1 MDLKKTESG
10 TKYVRPAAMA
20 DVFKPLR
27 PTESNRSMGTSRAG
41 ISLASVRRDIN
52 KTISDEIVEALK
64 EGRSLEELF
73 HYSTDS
79 GPHRMTGSVPSFK
92 FVTKQLSSHTPP
104 KSNRN
109 SISTEDLNR
118 LVGDEKS
125 GEIASILGSFI
136 SDVERLSSVLNI
148 ATHFVDGII
157 SDAFKTLDNIVELH
171 HESKPQVPLKD
182 LCLKSEEA
190 RRDRPSVFNLAK
202 NVVDNILNE
211 SMRRATNMRVLG
223 IDRFQAYHSL
233 HDFKVKDGLEIVA
246 KCISKWSFNNNWFYR
261 TLYHGRMISDESH
274 SYFYTVCNRNCNT
287 WVA

>member
-27 PTESNRSMGTSRAG
+27 PTDSNRSMGTSRAG

-52 KTISDEIVEALK
+52 KTISDEIVAEALK

-118 LVGDEKS
+118 LVGEGKS

-171 HESKPQVPLKD
+171 HESKPKVPLKD

-223 IDRFQAYHSL
+223 IDRFQTYHSL

-274 SYFYTVCNRNCNT
+274 SYFYTVCNCNT
-287 WVA
+287 WVV

>member
-27 PTESNRSMGTSRAG
+27 ATDSNRSMVTSRAG

-92 FVTKQLSSHTPP
+92 FVSKQLSSQP

-109 SISTEDLNR
+109 STSTEELNR
-118 LVGDEKS
+118 LLGEGKS
-125 GEIASILGSFI
+125 GELVSYLGSFI
-136 SDVERLSSVLNI
+136 SDVERLSSVLTI

-157 SDAFKTLDNIVELH
+157 SDAFKTLDNMGELQ
-171 HESKPQVPLKD
+171 HETKPLVPLKD

-190 RRDRPSVFNLAK
+190 RRDRPSVFDLAK
-202 NVVDNILNE
+202 TVVDNILNE

-223 IDRFQAYHSL
+223 IDRFQTYNSL

-261 TLYHGRMISDESH
+261 TLYHGKMISNESH
-274 SYFYTVCNRNCNT
+274 SYFYTVCK
-287 WVA
+287 VI

>member
-27 PTESNRSMGTSRAG
+27 PTDSNRSMGTSRAG

-79 GPHRMTGSVPSFK
+79 GPHSMTGSVPSFK

-118 LVGDEKS
+118 LVGEGKS
-125 GEIASILGSFI
+125 GDIVSILGSFI

-148 ATHFVDGII
+148 ASHFVDGII

-223 IDRFQAYHSL
+223 IDRFQTYHSL

-274 SYFYTVCNRNCNT
+274 SYFYTVCNFNCNT
-287 WVA
+287 